1 VITKKSFLDKMN
13 STTLLAIILIIANS
27 IYFIEGIRTAPL
39 IKNGEIGITFFPLF
53 VSFLL
58 FVTAGCLL
66 YTGLREKTS
75 TSFSL
80 LKISK
85 PMAII
90 VATLIYVAIFKKV
103 GYLISSTLYIFG
115 LMLLFDDQ
123 KDLKNKKILNII
135 YSIVIVLVI
144 YLLYQKVFG
153 ARLPI
158 GEVFL

>member
-1 VITKKSFLDKMN
+1 MTKKRFLDKMN
-13 STTLLAIILIIANS
+13 STTLLAIILIIANCV
-27 IYFIEGIRTAPL
+27 YFIEGIRTAPL

-53 VSFLL
+53 ISFLL
-58 FVTAGCLL
+58 FITAGCLL

-85 PMAII
+85 PIAII
-90 VATLIYVAIFKKV
+90 VTTLIYVAIFKRV
-103 GYLISSTLYIFG
+103 GYLLSSILYIFA

-123 KDLKNKKILNII
+123 KDLKNKNILNIV
-135 YSIVIVLVI
+135 YSVAIVLVI

-153 ARLPI
+153 VRLPI

>member
-1 VITKKSFLDKMN
+1 MTKKSFIEKMN

-27 IYFIEGIRTAPL
+27 IYFIEGIRTAPI
-39 IKNGEIGITFFPLF
+39 IKNGEISITFFPLF
-53 VSFLL
+53 ISFLL
-58 FVTAGCLL
+58 FITAGCLL
-66 YTGLREKTS
+66 YAGVREKTS

-85 PMAII
+85 PIAII
-90 VATLIYVAIFKKV
+90 VTTLIYVAIFKKV
-103 GYLISSTLYIFG
+103 GYLLSSILYIFG

-123 KDLKNKKILNII
+123 KDLKNKNILNIV
-135 YSIVIVLVI
+135 YSAVIVLVI

-153 ARLPI
+153 VRLPI